1 MGCLCR
7 SALNTDALH
16 TDLRTPLDDF
26 LHWEKTTPDAVF
38 LRQPY
43 GREWHTFTY
52 AEAGTIARRMVG
64 SLRGLGL
71 QKGDHIGILSKNC
84 YHWILADLAIMMGGY
99 ISVPFYA
106 STPKASLADLIAKSD
121 IKALFIGKL
130 ESWGDKAEVVPSSV
144 TCIRFPH
151 YAGNAMVDIGHE
163 WDVLIAAQGP
173 VHDIHHPTLDELWT
187 ILFTSGT
194 TGSPKGVMHRYRS
207 PALIIR
213 GERLTNF
220 IGIFRTRH
228 QKYFSFLPLNHV
240 GERIGV
246 EISCLASGGTI
257 SFGESIDTFIYN
269 LQETQPTMLFAVP
282 RIWTKFYQGVL
293 SRMPEKRLNMLLSLP
308 VIGGVV
314 RNKIRTGLGM
324 RHVSTV
330 ATGAAITPKHIKR
343 FFRKLNIHLIESYG
357 MTEACGSMCNGV
369 DRSTPDNSV
378 GRVVPFCEVRIDPT
392 NGEILMKT
400 PHAMMGY
407 YKEPEMTAQ
416 VLRDGW
422 IHSGDKGHLDEKG
435 FLYLTGRINDAFKT
449 AKGQFIVPNPIEEKL
464 STCAHIEQVCLV
476 GMTSPQPLAM
486 VNLNADALK
495 AERSQLEKELAE
507 HLEEVNTGL
516 ANHERVSTLVIAG
529 DTWSED
535 NQLLTPTLKVRRERI
550 DARYADRYLL
560 WHEHAAAVI
569 WEKP

>member
-1 MGCLCR
+1 M
-7 SALNTDALH
+7 NTDALH

-43 GREWHTFTY
+43 GREWHSFTY

-64 SLRGLGL
+64 ALRGLGL
-71 QKGDHIGILSKNC
+71 HKGDHIGILSKNC

-106 STPKASLADLIAKSD
+106 STPKASLADLIIKSD

-151 YAGNAMVDIGHE
+151 YAGNATVDLGHE
-163 WDVLIAAQGP
+163 WDVLIASQKAAQ
-173 VHDIHHPTLDELWT
+173 DIHHPSLDELWT

-194 TGSPKGVMHRYRS
+194 TGSPKGVMHSYRT

-220 IGIFRTRH
+220 IGIFQTPH

-269 LQETQPTMLFAVP
+269 LQDTQPTMLFAVP
-282 RIWTKFYQGVL
+282 RIWTKFHQGVL

-308 VIGGVV
+308 VIGGIV

-324 RHVSTV
+324 RDVRTV

-357 MTEACGSMCNGV
+357 MTEACGSISNGV
-369 DRSTPDNSV
+369 DRDTPENSV
-378 GRVVPFCEVRIDPT
+378 GRVVPFCEVRIDPD

-407 YKEPEMTAQ
+407 YKEPEMTAR

-422 IHSGDKGHLDEKG
+422 IHSGDKGSIDEQG
-435 FLYLTGRINDAFKT
+435 FLRLTGRINDAFKT
-449 AKGQFIVPNPIEEKL
+449 AKGQFIVPNAIEGML
-464 STCAHIEQVCLV
+464 SACPHIEQVCLV
-476 GMTSPQPLAM
+476 GMTSPQPLAL
-486 VNLNADALK
+486 VDLNADARKMDRATL
-495 AERSQLEKELAE
+495 ERELVA
-507 HLEEVNTGL
+507 HLECTNRSL
-516 ANHERVSTLVIAG
+516 ANHERISTIVITR
-529 DTWSED
+529 DFWNEE

-550 DARYADRYLL
+550 DDGYASNYLR
-560 WHEHAAAVI
+560 WHDDAAALI
-569 WEKP
+569 WE